1 MGKDNILLQVPVSG
15 EMWLNDVCNKE
26 YGKLRSLLY
35 LIEDEFN
42 TKMSD
47 HKEIRKIILDRANF
61 IQRIPDMISEVVRT
75 KARED

>member
-1 MGKDNILLQVPVSG
+1 MKKESILLQVPVTG
-15 EMWLNDVCNKE
+15 EMSLNDVCDKE

-35 LIEDEFN
+35 LIEEEFN

-61 IQRIPDMISEVVRT
+61 IQRIPEMVSEIVRSD
-75 KARED
+75 AS